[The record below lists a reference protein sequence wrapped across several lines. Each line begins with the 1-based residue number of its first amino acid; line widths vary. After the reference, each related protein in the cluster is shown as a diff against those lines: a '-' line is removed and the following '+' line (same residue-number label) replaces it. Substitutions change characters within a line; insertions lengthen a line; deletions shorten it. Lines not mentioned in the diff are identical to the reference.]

1 MLQPRHVIW
10 NQSEHIFILHSNHDP
25 FQTTQPTLEGS
36 ESQDT
41 LLLVLVP
48 SQHFQVHSAMMMIE

>member
-1 MLQPRHVIW
+1 MESQG
-10 NQSEHIFILHSNHDP
+10 NHSNHDP